1 MRVQL
6 QRKLKKLKIK
16 NIKIRS
22 IHREIQDLRTGIV
35 KGQSFNG
42 MPKTP
47 SNDNRTEDLNIKI
60 TDKIDELYKQIEQ
73 EQKEQ
78 EDLTRAIE
86 SLEDPIENIV
96 MRLLYINGL
105 SWSETERE
113 LNCSPATIQRAR
125 DRAVAN
131 ISKIFD
137 NNNSI

>member
-1 MRVQL
+1 MQL

-78 EDLTRAIE
+78 EDLTQAIE

-125 DRAVAN
+125 YRAFAN

-137 NNNSI
+137 NNDSI

>member
-1 MRVQL
+1 MQL

-22 IHREIQDLRTGIV
+22 IYREIQDLRTGIV

-78 EDLTRAIE
+78 EDLTQAIE

-125 DRAVAN
+125 DRAVVN

-137 NNNSI
+137 NNDSI

>member
-1 MRVQL
+1 
-6 QRKLKKLKIK
+6 
-16 NIKIRS
+16 
-22 IHREIQDLRTGIV
+22 
-35 KGQSFNG
+35 

-78 EDLTRAIE
+78 EDLTQAIE

-105 SWSETERE
+105 SWSETERK

-125 DRAVAN
+125 DRAVVN

-137 NNNSI
+137 NNDSI

>member
-1 MRVQL
+1 MKL

-78 EDLTRAIE
+78 EDLTQAIE

-125 DRAVAN
+125 DKALVKL
-131 ISKIFD
+131 SKIFD
-137 NNNSI
+137 NNDSI

>member
-1 MRVQL
+1 MQL

-78 EDLTRAIE
+78 KDLTQAIE

-113 LNCSPATIQRAR
+113 LNCSLATIQRAR
-125 DRAVAN
+125 DRAVVN

-137 NNNSI
+137 NNDSI

>member
-1 MRVQL
+1 MQL

-47 SNDNRTEDLNIKI
+47 SNDNRTEELNIKI

-78 EDLTRAIE
+78 EDLTQAIE

-113 LNCSPATIQRAR
+113 LNCSPSTIQRAR
-125 DRAVAN
+125 DRAVVN

-137 NNNSI
+137 NNDSI

>member
-1 MRVQL
+1 MQL

-60 TDKIDELYKQIEQ
+60 TDKIDELYKQIDHER
-73 EQKEQ
+73 KEQ
-78 EDLTRAIE
+78 EDLTQAIE

-137 NNNSI
+137 NNDSI

>member
-1 MRVQL
+1 MQL

-22 IHREIQDLRTGIV
+22 IYREIQDLRTGII

-60 TDKIDELYKQIEQ
+60 TDKIDELYKQIDHER
-73 EQKEQ
+73 KEQ
-78 EDLTRAIE
+78 EVLTRAIE

-125 DRAVAN
+125 DRAVVN

-137 NNNSI
+137 NNDSI

>member
-1 MRVQL
+1 MQL

>member
-1 MRVQL
+1 MQL

-78 EDLTRAIE
+78 EDLTQAIE

-113 LNCSPATIQRAR
+113 LNCSPATIQRVR
-125 DRAVAN
+125 DRAVVN

-137 NNNSI
+137 NNDSV

>member
-1 MRVQL
+1 MQL

-60 TDKIDELYKQIEQ
+60 TDKIDELYKQIDH

-78 EDLTRAIE
+78 EVLTRAIE

-137 NNNSI
+137 NNDSI

>member
-1 MRVQL
+1 MQL

-35 KGQSFNG
+35 KGQSFNR

-60 TDKIDELYKQIEQ
+60 TDKIDELYKQIDHER
-73 EQKEQ
+73 KEQ
-78 EDLTRAIE
+78 EVLTRAIE

-137 NNNSI
+137 NNDSI

>member
-6 QRKLKKLKIK
+6 RKELKKLKIK

-73 EQKEQ
+73 EE
-78 EDLTRAIE
+78 LTQAIE

-137 NNNSI
+137 NNDSI

>member
-1 MRVQL
+1 MQL

-78 EDLTRAIE
+78 EDLTQAIE

-125 DRAVAN
+125 DRAVVN

-137 NNNSI
+137 NNDSV

>member
-1 MRVQL
+1 MQL
-6 QRKLKKLKIK
+6 RKELKKLKIK

-60 TDKIDELYKQIEQ
+60 TDKIDELYKQIDH

-78 EDLTRAIE
+78 EVLTRAIE

-137 NNNSI
+137 NNDSI

>member
-1 MRVQL
+1 MKL

>member
-1 MRVQL
+1 MQL
-6 QRKLKKLKIK
+6 RKEFKKLKIK
-16 NIKIRS
+16 NIKIQS
-22 IHREIQDLRTGIV
+22 LHREIQDLSMGIV

-78 EDLTRAIE
+78 EDLTQAIE

-96 MRLLYINGL
+96 MRLLYINNL
-105 SWSETERE
+105 SWSEVERR
-113 LNCSPATIQRAR
+113 LNCSPATIKRVV
-125 DRAVAN
+125 DRAFVN
-131 ISKIFD
+131 LSKFFD
-137 NNNSI
+137 NNDSV